1 MAHGYLRDY
10 DEDMARGEARD
21 PERGW
26 RGNDYDQRRRDEQ
39 RGNERNRNFMIG
51 DRDRSWERNE
61 DRDRGFFDRLGDRAR
76 ASFGDDD
83 RSRRSWNEDRSSRFG
98 AGGSEWDRSPRNFS
112 SHQDDHYRSWRDRQM
127 KALDQ
132 DYEDY
137 CREREQQ
144 FHSDFDSWR
153 NQRRESAQPLRTGM
167 TQTGTATDPAGMPDI
182 TTDLETSSQ
191 SRPAMADSTVGT
203 PTSRKVR

>member
-1 MAHGYLRDY
+1 
-10 DEDMARGEARD
+10 
-21 PERGW
+21 
-26 RGNDYDQRRRDEQ
+26 
-39 RGNERNRNFMIG
+39 
-51 DRDRSWERNE
+51 
-61 DRDRGFFDRLGDRAR
+61 
-76 ASFGDDD
+76 
-83 RSRRSWNEDRSSRFG
+83 
-98 AGGSEWDRSPRNFS
+98 
-112 SHQDDHYRSWRDRQM
+112 M

>member
-10 DEDMARGEARD
+10 DEDRDRGETHD
-21 PERGW
+21 EERGW
-26 RGNDYDQRRRDEQ
+26 RGDDRDGRRPDQQ
-39 RGNERNRNFMIG
+39 SGNERNRNFMIG
-51 DRDRSWERNE
+51 DRDRSWERSH
-61 DRDRGFFDRLGDRAR
+61 GGDYPRSAF
-76 ASFGDDD
+76 SND
-83 RSRRSWNEDRSSRFG
+83 RSRERSLNEDRSGRSGG
-98 AGGSEWDRSPRNFS
+98 AGDWERSPRNFS

-132 DYEDY
+132 DYENY

-153 NQRRESAQPLRTGM
+153 SQRRDSSQPLRTGM
-167 TQTGTATDPAGMPDI
+167 TQTGAATDPAGMPDI

-191 SRPAMADSTVGT
+191 SKPAMADSTVGT
-203 PTSRKVR
+203 STSRNSR